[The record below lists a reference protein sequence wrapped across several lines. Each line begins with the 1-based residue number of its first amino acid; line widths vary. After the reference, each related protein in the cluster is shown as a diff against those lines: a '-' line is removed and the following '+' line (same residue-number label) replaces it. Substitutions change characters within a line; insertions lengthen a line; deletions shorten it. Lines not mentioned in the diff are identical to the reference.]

1 MLEVEEKKKAVIRH
15 GDYGLTI
22 LFRFPS
28 LALPKQVQRVSPPLS
43 RAGTLSPNEL
53 P

>member
-1 MLEVEEKKKAVIRH
+1 MQEVEEKKAVIH
-15 GDYGLTI
+15 PCDYGLTI

-28 LALPKQVQRVSPPLS
+28 LALPMQVQRVSPPLF

>member
-1 MLEVEEKKKAVIRH
+1 MLQGEGGKKAVIHRS
-15 GDYGLTI
+15 DYGLMI

-28 LALPKQVQRVSPPLS
+28 LALSMQVQRVSPPFLYA
-43 RAGTLSPNEL
+43 RTLSPNEL